1 MISMLKIVAA
11 SLVLALALPVLADA
25 PYAFDKTPGRLPKD
39 IIPTDYELALVPDI
53 DKKQIS
59 GHESIKLEFRSPS
72 ATIQFDTEDITVREV
87 RFDGRPISAVVTDNA
102 QQLTTVTLP
111 AAAAAGPHVLSLSY
125 SGVIRNDVRGLFLQP
140 FTLPDGK
147 SSQLLSSN
155 FEPTD
160 ARLMFPCWD
169 EPAFRARF
177 RITLTVPAQ
186 WAAISNMPVQQR
198 LVHGATAVVSFERS
212 PKIPTY
218 LVHVSAGDFVRIA
231 ARSGK
236 TELGIWAI
244 RGQEQTGKVALA
256 NAQDI
261 LADYN
266 DYFGYPFPLPKL
278 DGIGIPGGFSGGME
292 NWGAITYTDSA
303 LLITPAASLKD
314 LQLVY
319 SVQAHEMA
327 HQWNGDLVTM
337 GWWDNLWLN
346 ESFASFMAAR
356 ETAIRNPG
364 WLWWETQDEDKER
377 AMASDADLLSH
388 PIHQPV
394 PDEAAANVGSD
405 SDIIYRKGQAVLRMF
420 EAYLGPDVFRDG
432 VRRLMQARAFS
443 NATSADLWQA
453 LSKASG
459 KDVEALATDWTEQ
472 AGFPLVNAS
481 AACDGA
487 GQRTLQ
493 LTQERFLDTGT
504 DQLHPRWNIPLRL
517 RVGASGAPQSVLF
530 SAASQNLAAGRCDEP
545 LSLNADTVGFYRVR
559 YDAATLATN
568 TRDFATLP
576 ITDRFAL
583 LDDQWALIKDGREPL
598 ESYLKLAGAMGGSL
612 DARAWEQIVAV
623 LGTIEADEMGTP
635 GQAAFTSYARSLIKP
650 VADQLGWTPR
660 PGDTPAINALRL
672 TLLSNLGNWGDAQ
685 VIAEANARFAQYL
698 KDPQAIS
705 ADDQG
710 MIFGIVAS
718 HADQATFDR
727 LHALARSAKDPA
739 LLHHAYLSLALVSD
753 PKLAAQVA
761 TIALSADL
769 PPQASYLPYSLL
781 FGLAHRHPELAW
793 HAFSTT
799 DKDLFSQF
807 GPGAPVL
814 VVEYV
819 PQVFW
824 RAAPL
829 PELDAWLGAHVPK
842 ELTTAREHY
851 MEQARLRV
859 AERSALLPAT
869 DRYVQQLK

>member
-1 MISMLKIVAA
+1 MLKMITASL
-11 SLVLALALPVLADA
+11 SLVLGLPALADA
-25 PYAFDKTPGRLPKD
+25 PYDFDRTPGRLPKD
-39 IIPTDYELALVPDI
+39 IVPTDYDLSLVPDI
-53 DKKQIS
+53 ANKKLA
-59 GHESIKLEFRSPS
+59 GHESIRLDFRAPS
-72 ATIQFDTEDITVREV
+72 ATIQFDTEDETLSDV
-87 RFDGRPISAVVTDNA
+87 RFDGQPISVVVTENDK
-102 QQLTTVTLP
+102 QLTTVTLP
-111 AAAAAGPHVLSLSY
+111 TAAATGSHVLSFSY
-125 SGVIRNDVRGLFLQP
+125 SGLIREDVRGLFLQA

-147 SSQLLSSN
+147 PSHILSSG

-160 ARLMFPCWD
+160 ARMMFPCWD

-177 RITLTVPAQ
+177 RISMTVPTA
-186 WAAISNMPVQQR
+186 WAAISNMPIHQR
-198 LVHGATAVVSFERS
+198 LVHGATAIVSFERS
-212 PKIPTY
+212 PKMPTY
-218 LVHVSAGDFVRIA
+218 LVHVTSGDFVRIT
-231 ARSGK
+231 ARSGA

-244 RGQEQTGKVALA
+244 RGQEQNARVALT
-256 NAQDI
+256 NAQQI
-261 LADYN
+261 LSDYN
-266 DYFGYPFPLPKL
+266 DYFSYAFPLPKL
-278 DGIGIPGGFSGGME
+278 DGIAIPGGFSGGME
-292 NWGAITYTDSA
+292 NWGAITYTDDA
-303 LLITPAASLKD
+303 LLITPAASLRD
-314 LQLVY
+314 RQLVY
-319 SVQAHEMA
+319 STQAHEMA

-337 GWWDNLWLN
+337 AWWDNLWLN

-356 ETAIRNPG
+356 ETAMRNPG
-364 WLWWETQDEDKER
+364 WLWWETQDGDKER
-377 AMASDADLLSH
+377 AMRSDAGLLSR

-394 PDEAAANVGSD
+394 PDEAAANVGND
-405 SDIIYRKGQAVLRMF
+405 SDIIYSKGQAMLRMF

-453 LSKASG
+453 LSEASG
-459 KDVEALATDWTEQ
+459 KDVKALATDWTEQ
-472 AGFPLVNAS
+472 PGFPLVNAS
-481 AACDGA
+481 AACDAA

-493 LTQERFLDTGT
+493 LTQERFLDAGT
-504 DQLHPRWNIPLRL
+504 DQLHPHWNIPLRL

-530 SAASQNLAAGRCDEP
+530 SARVQNLAAGRCDEP

-598 ESYLKLAGAMGGSL
+598 ESYLELAGAMGGSL

-623 LGTIEADEMGTP
+623 MGSIETDEMGTP
-635 GQAAFTSYARSLIKP
+635 GHAGFTHYARSLIKP
-650 VADQLGWTPR
+650 VADQLGWIPR
-660 PGDTPAINALRL
+660 PGDTPAINTLRR

-685 VIAEANARFAQYL
+685 VIAEAQRRFAQYL
-698 KDPQAIS
+698 QNPQAIS
-705 ADDQG
+705 ADDQP

-718 HADQATFDR
+718 HADQATFDQ

-739 LLHHAYLSLALVSD
+739 LLSHAYLSLALVSD

-761 TIALSADL
+761 TIALSSDL
-769 PPQASYLPYSLL
+769 PPQATSLPYSLL
-781 FGLAHRHPELAW
+781 FGLARQHPELAW

-807 GPGAPVL
+807 GPDAPVL
-814 VVEYV
+814 VVEYI
-819 PQVFW
+819 PQVYW

-829 PELDAWLGAHVPK
+829 PEIDTWLGAHVPR

-859 AERSALLPAT
+859 AERSALLPAA